1 MESSNEKKNDC
12 CLLYM
17 FLIKLYNYEP
27 GLFNLVLDFT
37 TTITIKTNED
47 LQIKIDTFFKNCGEG
62 YKTFGCISR
71 WNVFAI
77 KQIDV
82 VFPRKYCCMT
92 DGFKIG
98 NWIYQQEPKI
108 RYYSDFCYCK
118 CYDTRTILIKFAQ
131 SAIQSYFRLEGH
143 RQSAIQLS
151 SRLEGH
157 RQSAIQ
163 SYRPLEGFRDYRQSA
178 IQLSSRLEGRR
189 DYRQT
194 RYIHNHH
201 NNMSTVIVGK
211 IGETPQS
218 NDKNIKKQRDR
229 ITRYVNKT
237 SPKIKSSKMQIG
249 KR

>member
-1 MESSNEKKNDC
+1 
-12 CLLYM
+12 
-17 FLIKLYNYEP
+17 
-27 GLFNLVLDFT
+27 
-37 TTITIKTNED
+37 
-47 LQIKIDTFFKNCGEG
+47 
-62 YKTFGCISR
+62 
-71 WNVFAI
+71 
-77 KQIDV
+77 
-82 VFPRKYCCMT
+82 MT

-108 RYYSDFCYCK
+108 RYYSDFCYCN
-118 CYDTRTILIKFAQ
+118 CYDTRTILLKLAQ
-131 SAIQSYFRLEGH
+131 SAIQSYIRLEGH

-163 SYRPLEGFRDYRQSA
+163 SYSPLEG
-178 IQLSSRLEGRR
+178 LR

-194 RYIHNHH
+194 RYIHNYH

-211 IGETPQS
+211 IGETPQL

>member
-108 RYYSDFCYCK
+108 RYYSDFCYCN

-131 SAIQSYFRLEGH
+131 SAIQSYIRLEGH

-151 SRLEGH
+151 SRLEG
-157 RQSAIQ
+157 
-163 SYRPLEGFRDYRQSA
+163 L
-178 IQLSSRLEGRR
+178 R

-211 IGETPQS
+211 IGETPQL
-218 NDKNIKKQRDR
+218 NDTNIRTQRDR

>member
-27 GLFNLVLDFT
+27 GLFNLVLDFS

-92 DGFKIG
+92 DGFKIK
-98 NWIYQQEPKI
+98 NWVCQKEPKI
-108 RYYSDFCYCK
+108 RYYSDFCYCN
-118 CYDTRTILIKFAQ
+118 CYDTRTILLKFAQ
-131 SAIQSYFRLEGH
+131 SAIQSY
-143 RQSAIQLS
+143 I
-151 SRLEGH
+151 RLEGH

-163 SYRPLEGFRDYRQSA
+163 SYSPLEGHRQSV
-178 IQLSSRLEGRR
+178 IQSYSPLEGLR

-201 NNMSTVIVGK
+201 NNMSTVIVGE
-211 IGETPQS
+211 IGEIPQL

-237 SPKIKSSKMQIG
+237 SPRIKSSKMQIG

>member
-62 YKTFGCISR
+62 YETFGCISR

-77 KQIDV
+77 KQINV
-82 VFPRKYCCMT
+82 VLPRKLCFMN
-92 DGFKIG
+92 GKIKH
-98 NWIYQQEPKI
+98 WVCQQEPII
-108 RYYSDFCYCK
+108 RYCSDFCYCN

-131 SAIQSYFRLEGH
+131 SAIQSY
-143 RQSAIQLS
+143 I
-151 SRLEGH
+151 RLEGH

-163 SYRPLEGFRDYRQSA
+163 SYSPLEGHRQSAIQSYSPLEGLRGYRQSA
-178 IQLSSRLEGRR
+178 IQSYSPLEGLRG
-189 DYRQT
+189 YRQT

-211 IGETPQS
+211 IGETPQL